1 MDQIANLVIDLGIDA
16 AEFKNEIPRIK
27 NLLNG
32 AASDAERSSARM
44 QRFMERQTQA
54 ARQTMQAASSA
65 ATAASVHAQTVEK
78 SAQAHERMARE
89 VEQTRQRMEALSQKM
104 REEQAQAMALAEAQD
119 KAAAAFYRQID
130 SVKQASAGLQELQRI
145 QQQIRQARNSG
156 GIGQQDYLALISE
169 VTAKTR
175 VLTQAEA
182 EATRQ
187 KVAFIRQLKEQAT
200 RQNLSSSELLRAK
213 AAQLGVSS
221 AAEVYIR
228 KMEQAGKAT
237 HSLGLKSAAA
247 RQEIGVLIGELARGN
262 LGALRG
268 SGITLANR
276 AGWIDTLMS
285 PKGMML
291 GGVIGGIAAA
301 VYGLGKAW
309 YDGQKEGEEFNRQLS
324 LTGHY
329 AGVTAGQLWT
339 LSRAISGNGITQ
351 HAAAGAL
358 AQVVGSGAF
367 RGNDIGMVARAA
379 AQMERSVGQSVSDTI
394 NQFKRLKDDPVNA
407 AKALDN
413 ELHFL
418 TATQLEQIRVLGE
431 QGRSSDAA
439 RIAMSALAEETGRR
453 TADIDNNLNALG
465 STLKYLSDLWS
476 RFWDAAMNIGRED
489 SLDEQISALQ
499 EKVSRAK
506 RLPWT
511 ASSSQVEYDQQRLNE
526 LQEKKR
532 QKDLQDAKEQ
542 AERNYQE
549 QQQRRNAE
557 NAALNRMN
565 ETEAARHQREIARIN
580 AMQYADQAVRDAA
593 IQRENE
599 RYEKALASGK
609 KKTREPRND
618 EATRLLLQYSQQ
630 QAQVEGQIAAA
641 RQSAGIATERMT
653 EAHKQLLALQQRI
666 SDLDGKKLTA
676 DEKSVLAR
684 KDELIQALTLLD
696 VKQQELQKQTAL
708 NELKKKTI
716 QLTSQLAEEERAQRQ
731 QHDLDIAT
739 VGMGDQQRQRY
750 QVQLS
755 LRQKYQQQLEQ
766 LRRDSEQKGTYN
778 TDDYRKAEQALTE
791 SLNRQLN
798 ENRRYWQQL
807 EVVQGNWKNGVLRA
821 FQDFTVDAD
830 NTAGTAE
837 QVFSSAFSNMGNG
850 LATFVTTGKL
860 NFKSFT
866 SSVLSDMAKILAQ
879 ATMMKSIKGIGSV
892 TALTDNTQ
900 GATGLELYE
909 VYNNGY
915 PTAYGNIIHLKG
927 MTAVGEGELLIG
939 WSGTSGAH
947 APAFIRSRRD
957 TTDANWSPWAQ
968 LYTSAH
974 PPAEFYPVG
983 APIPW
988 PSDTVP
994 SGYALMQGQT
1004 FDKSAYPKL
1013 AAAYPSGVI
1022 PDMRGWTIKGK
1033 PASGRAVLSQE
1044 QDGIKSHTHSASA
1057 SSTDLGT
1064 KTTSS
1069 FDYGTKSTNNTG
1081 AHTHSLSGSTNAAG
1095 NHSHRDGR
1103 RFNPSVFKDTYQY
1116 GYTSSGQNTW
1126 GVQGSVGMSTGWLAN
1141 TSTDGNHSHSLS
1153 GTAASAGAHAHT
1165 VGIGAHTHSVAIGS
1179 HGHTIT
1185 VNAAGNAENTVKNI
1199 AFNYIVRLA

>member
-54 ARQTMQAASSA
+54 ARQTTQAASSA

-78 SAQAHERMARE
+78 NTQAHERMARE
-89 VEQTRQRMEALSQKM
+89 VEKNRQRMEALSQKM

-175 VLTQAEA
+175 VLTQAEE

-418 TATQLEQIRVLGE
+418 TATQLEQIRVLGD

-465 STLKYLSDLWS
+465 STLQTLSDWW
-476 RFWDAAMNIGRED
+476 RQFWDAAMNIGRED

-499 EKVSRAK
+499 EKIQRAK
-506 RLPWT
+506 RFPWT
-511 ASSSQVEYDQQRLNE
+511 NASTTVEYDQQQLDALKER
-526 LQEKKR
+526 KR
-532 QKDLQDAKEQ
+532 QQDLQDAKEQ

-549 QQQRRNAE
+549 QQKRRNAE

-565 ETEAARHQREIARIN
+565 ETEAARHQRELARIN

-599 RYEKALASGK
+599 RYEKAIK
-609 KKTREPRND
+609 KKTPATRND

-666 SDLDGKKLTA
+666 SDLAGKKLTA
-676 DEKSVLAR
+676 DEKSMLAH
-684 KDELIQALTLLD
+684 KDELVQALTLLD
-696 VKQQELQKQTAL
+696 AKQQELQKQTAL
-708 NELKKKTI
+708 NDLKKKSI
-716 QLTSQLAEEERAQRQ
+716 QLASQLAEEERALRQ

-739 VGMGDQQRQRY
+739 TGMGDKQRQRY
-750 QVQLS
+750 QSQFS
-755 LRQKYQQQLEQ
+755 LQQKYQQQREQ
-766 LRRDSEQKGTYN
+766 LERDSKQKGTYG
-778 TDDYRKAEQALTE
+778 TDEYRNAEQTLTD

-798 ENRRYWQQL
+798 ENRRYWQEQEL
-807 EVVQGNWKNGVLRA
+807 MQADWKKGAMRA
-821 FQDFTVDAD
+821 FQSFTENAD
-830 NTAGTAE
+830 NAAGTAE
-837 QVFSSAFSNMGNG
+837 QLFNTAFSSMGNG
-850 LATFVTTGKL
+850 LATFCTTGKL

-866 SSVLSDMAKILAQ
+866 SSLLSDMAKIMAQ
-879 ATMMKSIKGIGSV
+879 MAMMQAVKGVGSALGLGSV
-892 TALTDNTQ
+892 LGSLSFNACGGVYQSADLSRYSGTVVNRPTFFAFAK
-900 GATGLELYE
+900 GAG
-909 VYNNGY
+909 V
-915 PTAYGNIIHLKG
+915 
-927 MTAVGEGELLIG
+927 MGEAGPEAILPLRRG
-939 WSGTSGAH
+939 ADGKLGVVAATSGAGMAMF
-947 APAFIRSRRD
+947 APQYHIEINND
-957 TTDANWSPWAQ
+957 GTNGQ
-968 LYTSAH
+968 IG
-974 PPAEFYPVG
+974 PA
-983 APIPW
+983 
-988 PSDTVP
+988 
-994 SGYALMQGQT
+994 ALKVVYDLG
-1004 FDKSAYPKL
+1004 KK
-1013 AAAYPSGVI
+1013 AAA
-1022 PDMRGWTIKGK
+1022 
-1033 PASGRAVLSQE
+1033 
-1044 QDGIKSHTHSASA
+1044 
-1057 SSTDLGT
+1057 
-1064 KTTSS
+1064 
-1069 FDYGTKSTNNTG
+1069 
-1081 AHTHSLSGSTNAAG
+1081 
-1095 NHSHRDGR
+1095 
-1103 RFNPSVFKDTYQY
+1103 
-1116 GYTSSGQNTW
+1116 
-1126 GVQGSVGMSTGWLAN
+1126 
-1141 TSTDGNHSHSLS
+1141 
-1153 GTAASAGAHAHT
+1153 
-1165 VGIGAHTHSVAIGS
+1165 
-1179 HGHTIT
+1179 
-1185 VNAAGNAENTVKNI
+1185 
-1199 AFNYIVRLA
+1199 